1 MDKIN
6 YLYNAIVKHLNNK
19 WIFHD
24 DNETQVIN
32 ENNTKKLPYELKNII
47 FEYDGRIKYK
57 YKNKNSIDYHK
68 FVNVIHKHDERYN
81 IITQIIGKKQT
92 IMKDTDTRPNDTS
105 FYFEF
110 AFDNKP
116 HLFLCYDYNWS
127 SNNEFEI
134 CYTDMKGSG
143 HIFGSDQVRTI
154 YK

>member
-1 MDKIN
+1 MIASFFN
-6 YLYNAIVKHLNNK
+6 YIVGYNEPNDTYNNANNK
-19 WIFHD
+19 ID
-24 DNETQVIN
+24 TLKYNSI
-32 ENNTKKLPYELKNII
+32 KLPYELVNII
-47 FEYDGRIKYK
+47 LEYDGRIKYK

-68 FVNVIHKHDERYN
+68 YVNVIHKHDERYN
-81 IITQIIGKKQT
+81 VITPIIHKKQK

-127 SNNEFEI
+127 ANNEFEI

-143 HIFGSDQVRTI
+143 HVFGSDQIRT
-154 YK
+154 YV